1 MHRRNS
7 QMFDNSH
14 IKLIHHV
21 KNNSC
26 KPISSVGFS
35 RHQRIQP
42 SRSALRYSR
51 AAVYVVR
58 QAVIYLNVKAVI

>member
-7 QMFDNSH
+7 QMFDNNH

-26 KPISSVGFS
+26 KPISSVGF
-35 RHQRIQP
+35 RDIDVFNRQEAHFDTVQLLYTWFFKP
-42 SRSALRYSR
+42 SCPLMSK
-51 AAVYVVR
+51 
-58 QAVIYLNVKAVI
+58 Q